1 MRATSAAGV
10 GAIGRMRSPYD
21 AAGPARTALFATCEA
36 MRMRTGPSV
45 PPTVTVVGAS
55 IPRRPSSATNAARSR
70 LAPGDSSLASSIGAT
85 IPRSTTSAA
94 IALAIV
100 DGAGA
105 SANSQAPLRP
115 LMGSGAGRVRR
126 TGTWATSATC
136 ANGPSPATETPTT
149 TASARSST
157 TARRSSRSS
166 FDVDPATSTNFTR
179 SFSVDVGGGRSSQ
192 SCIASRCGP
201 PLGARLPERSRS
213 TETFTVFGS
222 RVGAGVGETDG
233 VGVAHPINRS
243 ATRARARMA
252 LGARAVGERVA
263 LRVHVAARGLG
274 ARVGLGLGLRDGGL
288 DLGVKIRAYLRE
300 LVLAGADLEEVA
312 ARVVYGILRH
322 PLAHFLF
329 GAVARVVVVGRVWLE
344 AIALQLDERRTVA
357 RPRDRDG
364 LFCLR
369 VRVEH
374 VHAVGDETRHRI
386 RRRLVG
392 DVLRRHL
399 PLEPRRDREEVV
411 LDDEHHRQLVHRREV
426 RGLREV
432 ARARRPVAAER
443 DDGV

>member
-105 SANSQAPLRP
+105 SANSQPPLRP
-115 LMGSGAGRVRR
+115 LMGSGAGRV
-126 TGTWATSATC
+126 
-136 ANGPSPATETPTT
+136 
-149 TASARSST
+149 
-157 TARRSSRSS
+157 
-166 FDVDPATSTNFTR
+166 
-179 SFSVDVGGGRSSQ
+179 
-192 SCIASRCGP
+192 
-201 PLGARLPERSRS
+201 
-213 TETFTVFGS
+213 
-222 RVGAGVGETDG
+222 
-233 VGVAHPINRS
+233 
-243 ATRARARMA
+243 TRARARMA
-252 LGARAVGERVA
+252 LGARAVGERLA
-263 LRVHVAARGLG
+263 LRVHVAGRVLG

-344 AIALQLDERRTVA
+344 AIALQLDERRTAA

-364 LFCLR
+364 LLGLR
-369 VRVEH
+369 VGLEH
-374 VHAVGDETRHRI
+374 VHAIGDEARHRVG
-386 RRRLVG
+386 RRLVG

-399 PLEPRRDREEVV
+399 PLEPRRNREEVI

-426 RGLREV
+426 RGLVEV
-432 ARARRPVAAER
+432 ARARRRVAAER
-443 DDGV
+443 